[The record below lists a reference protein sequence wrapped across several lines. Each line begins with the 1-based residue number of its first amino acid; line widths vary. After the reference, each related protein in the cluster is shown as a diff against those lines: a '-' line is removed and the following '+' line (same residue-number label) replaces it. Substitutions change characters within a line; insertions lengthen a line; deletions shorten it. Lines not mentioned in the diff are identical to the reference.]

1 MILLSFSIAFSHF
14 YSVILESRGTIDFP
28 VLLPGYQS
36 LFCAH
41 HPEGWAFPYFW
52 FFLPFD
58 AVSLKAHG
66 WLFYSGVCLFFMSP
80 SIWFNFWPSSLF
92 VIFPKWAESNFTG
105 SKVFCCYFL
114 FYSSSFWFP
123 EVPFLCIMRGYS
135 RLSPFSCWISDTWE
149 GCICPLFLVFFLVF
163 SFELS

>member
-28 VLLPGYQS
+28 VLLPRYQS

-66 WLFYSGVCLFFMSP
+66 WLLYSGVCLFFMSP
-80 SIWFNFWPSSLF
+80 CIWFNFWPSSLF
-92 VIFPKWAESNFTG
+92 VIFPKWAESNSTG
-105 SKVFCCYFL
+105 SKVFAATSFFIAL
-114 FYSSSFWFP
+114 YSSSPRYRSFALWEVTLGFLLFLARSLVP
-123 EVPFLCIMRGYS
+123 EKHVSALCFLC
-135 RLSPFSCWISDTWE
+135 
-149 GCICPLFLVFFLVF
+149 FLAF

>member
-92 VIFPKWAESNFTG
+92 VIFPKWAESNSTG
-105 SKVFCCYFL
+105 SKVFTATSFFISPCSGSLRYRSFALWEVTLGFL
-114 FYSSSFWFP
+114 LFLAGSLVP
-123 EVPFLCIMRGYS
+123 EKDVFALCFLC
-135 RLSPFSCWISDTWE
+135 
-149 GCICPLFLVFFLVF
+149 FLVF